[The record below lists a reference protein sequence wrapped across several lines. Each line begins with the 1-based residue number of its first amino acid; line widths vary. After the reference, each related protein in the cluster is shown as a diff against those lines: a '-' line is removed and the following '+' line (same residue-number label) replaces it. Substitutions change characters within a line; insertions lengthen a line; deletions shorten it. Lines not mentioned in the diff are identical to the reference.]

1 MSIPTPE
8 EKLAMI
14 KVEPAD
20 EDELRCVETLAPGDF
35 EVGFERTNNILEE
48 AMEVFMRS
56 SRSSMGVAG
65 DSMVAVFTG
74 KGDMGNASS
83 GTYLHA
89 IIQPAIIKYIMKN
102 YSENPGVSE
111 GDIWFTNDAL
121 YGGIHNPDQ
130 VIVMPVFYEGEL
142 IAWTGAASHTTET
155 GASEPGGMPIS
166 ANSRF
171 LEGGNFPP
179 MKIGENSRIRND
191 ILELMAAFG
200 LRAPQMVVIDL
211 KARATAADRAR
222 KRIIELAEEK
232 GVDYVKG
239 LFRKMLIVA
248 EEGARKKISA
258 WADGTYRS
266 ANFSD
271 GVGLEIGLVRSC
283 FVSVTKKGDH
293 ITMDFTGNVSRK
305 SLFL

>member
-89 IIQPAIIKYIMKN
+89 IIQPAIIKFILKN
-102 YSENPGVSE
+102 YQENPGVSE

-130 VIVMPVFYEGEL
+130 VIVMPVFYKGEL

-155 GASEPGGMPIS
+155 GASEPGGMPIN

-179 MKIGENSRIRND
+179 MKIGENSVSAMIFRN
-191 ILELMAAFG
+191 
-200 LRAPQMVVIDL
+200 
-211 KARATAADRAR
+211 
-222 KRIIELAEEK
+222 
-232 GVDYVKG
+232 
-239 LFRKMLIVA
+239 
-248 EEGARKKISA
+248 
-258 WADGTYRS
+258 
-266 ANFSD
+266 
-271 GVGLEIGLVRSC
+271 
-283 FVSVTKKGDH
+283 
-293 ITMDFTGNVSRK
+293 
-305 SLFL
+305 

>member
-14 KVEPAD
+14 KVEPTD
-20 EDELRCVETLAPGDF
+20 EDELRCLETLAPGDF

-130 VIVMPVFYEGEL
+130 VIVMPVFYKGEL
-142 IAWTGAASHTTET
+142 IACTGAASHTTET
-155 GASEPGGMPIS
+155 GASEPGECPLTPIPDS
-166 ANSRF
+166 WKGESPPH
-171 LEGGNFPP
+171 EDWGEFPYP
-179 MKIGENSRIRND
+179 R
-191 ILELMAAFG
+191 
-200 LRAPQMVVIDL
+200 
-211 KARATAADRAR
+211 
-222 KRIIELAEEK
+222 
-232 GVDYVKG
+232 
-239 LFRKMLIVA
+239 
-248 EEGARKKISA
+248 
-258 WADGTYRS
+258 
-266 ANFSD
+266 
-271 GVGLEIGLVRSC
+271 
-283 FVSVTKKGDH
+283 
-293 ITMDFTGNVSRK
+293 
-305 SLFL
+305 

>member
-14 KVEPAD
+14 KFEPAD

-83 GTYLHA
+83 GTYLQA

-130 VIVMPVFYEGEL
+130 VIVMPVFYKGEL

-155 GASEPGGMPIS
+155 G
-166 ANSRF
+166 R
-171 LEGGNFPP
+171 
-179 MKIGENSRIRND
+179 
-191 ILELMAAFG
+191 
-200 LRAPQMVVIDL
+200 Q
-211 KARATAADRAR
+211 RAR
-222 KRIIELAEEK
+222 
-232 GVDYVKG
+232 
-239 LFRKMLIVA
+239 
-248 EEGARKKISA
+248 
-258 WADGTYRS
+258 
-266 ANFSD
+266 
-271 GVGLEIGLVRSC
+271 
-283 FVSVTKKGDH
+283 GDAH
-293 ITMDFTGNVSRK
+293 
-305 SLFL
+305 